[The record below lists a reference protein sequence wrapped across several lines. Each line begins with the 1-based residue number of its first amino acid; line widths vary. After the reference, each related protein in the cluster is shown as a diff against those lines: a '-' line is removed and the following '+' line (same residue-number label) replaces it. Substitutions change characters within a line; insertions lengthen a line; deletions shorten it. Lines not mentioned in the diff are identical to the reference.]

1 MNFIY
6 EIGIALF
13 QLLCLCVEVRI
24 PGTTHCYTSI
34 DFIECSSENVKVAF
48 SVGEVD
54 IFYFPFATMYLE
66 TNKQTAASSSQFYDF
81 EYRNKVWCS

>member
-6 EIGIALF
+6 EIRIALF
-13 QLLCLCVEVRI
+13 QLLYLYVEVRI
-24 PGTTHCYTSI
+24 PGTTLCYTSI

-66 TNKQTAASSSQFYDF
+66 KKTN
-81 EYRNKVWCS
+81 NCW